1 MGGKVEKPK
10 VIKDIQKSAEA
21 EVTGLTETLKTEAK
35 GFKDTVETELKGA
48 GINTEQDL
56 SPNIQTL
63 TPNLDQRLNIP
74 SLNLEQDLTRI
85 SLPGLQKE
93 LLNIT
98 TAGQA
103 ALSTAGAAGQAAL
116 VQAGKAAQE
125 QAVRAGA
132 AMQENAVQFG
142 KAISDGQSNPTL
154 EGYADQLTK
163 GTEELI
169 DNATQ
174 YVEEKV
180 IPAVG
185 DAYATAY
192 GDKNPVIL
200 TAQGLVKAGELLTPK
215 IEQLGMIL
223 NPGKTEGTTPQEIS
237 GDNLGSAPTMGDPG
251 VIDEIEQATTKAD
264 QMTEEERLRR
274 IRRLLLNRYGR
285 EDTILSGAGD
295 TRSRR
300 RYAL

>member
-169 DNATQ
+169 DNTTQ
-174 YVEEKV
+174 YAEEKA
-180 IPAVG
+180 IPAAG
-185 DAYATAY
+185 DAIAY
-192 GDKNPVIL
+192 VAGDKNPVIL
-200 TAQGLVKAGELLTPK
+200 TAQGVIKAGELLTPK

>member
-154 EGYADQLTK
+154 EGYADELTK

-169 DNATQ
+169 DNTTQ

-251 VIDEIEQATTKAD
+251 VIPEIEQATSKAD

>member
-285 EDTILSGAGD
+285 EDTILSGVGD